1 MAFFCQRRC
10 EMASAMCP
18 GFFEIGFVPTKTSKR
33 EQEAQ
38 AIKSYNRGQ
47 KEKVWIIFDLMI
59 RETKRILK
67 MVKIQLLLSYNYSK
81 VFYFS
86 STNTRTRLNK
96 KKMTRPK
103 YMTQKLVKFQLPLH
117 LSLAFVNTDE
127 NQTKARQKY

>member
-1 MAFFCQRRC
+1 
-10 EMASAMCP
+10 MASAMCP

-47 KEKVWIIFDLMI
+47 MEKVLIIFDLMI

-67 MVKIQLLLSYNYSK
+67 MVKIQLLLYYNYSK
-81 VFYFS
+81 VFDFS

-96 KKMTRPK
+96 KKMSRPK

>member
-1 MAFFCQRRC
+1 
-10 EMASAMCP
+10 MASAMCP

-47 KEKVWIIFDLMI
+47 MEKVLIIFDLMI

-86 STNTRTRLNK
+86 FTNTKTRL
-96 KKMTRPK
+96 
-103 YMTQKLVKFQLPLH
+103 
-117 LSLAFVNTDE
+117 SI
-127 NQTKARQKY
+127 